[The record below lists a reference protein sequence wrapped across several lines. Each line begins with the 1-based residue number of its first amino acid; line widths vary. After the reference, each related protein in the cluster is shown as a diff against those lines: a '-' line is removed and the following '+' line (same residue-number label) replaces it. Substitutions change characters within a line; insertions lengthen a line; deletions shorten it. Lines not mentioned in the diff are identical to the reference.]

1 MTGPR
6 GTDVLRLGLGA
17 AALVRPGALLRV
29 CGAADGA
36 GDRRVVRVL
45 GARYVAQA
53 AVGVGLPRRWVRTAD
68 VVVDLVHAASMV
80 GLAALDPPHRRP
92 ALVSAAAAAGFA
104 LADLR
109 SVTSRGLTS

>member
-1 MTGPR
+1 VTGPR
-6 GTDVLRLGLGA
+6 GTDVLRLALGA
-17 AALVRPGALLRV
+17 AALVGPGTLLRA
-29 CGAADGA
+29 CGAVDGV

-53 AVGVGLPRRWVRTAD
+53 AVGIGRPGRWVRTAD

-80 GLAALDPPHRRP
+80 GLAALDPPHRRA
-92 ALVSAAAAAGFA
+92 ALVSAAAATGFA

-109 SVTSRGLTS
+109 SVTS